1 MKKLINLLFVAL
13 VFTLSSCG
21 PNAQE
26 EAEKARQDSIMEQQ
40 RLDSIAVVEALEAE
54 MLRIQD
60 SIQQVAIIDSVK
72 AAEKYKYNAKPK
84 KVEKKVQSSDTRG
97 KKKTSTFQS
106 KIKAEK
112 KVQETDTKAKKR

>member
-1 MKKLINLLFVAL
+1 MKKFIYLLFVAL

-40 RLDSIAVVEALEAE
+40 RLDSIAEVEAD

-60 SIQQVAIIDSVK
+60 SIQQAAIIDSVK
-72 AAEKYKYNAKPK
+72 AAEKAKYNAKPK
-84 KVEKKVQSSDTRG
+84 KVEKKVQSSDTKG
-97 KKKTSTFQS
+97 KKKSSSFQS